1 MSWDENKTPPTN
13 NAKVNFAAK
22 SFNTALKAK
31 AWILT
36 GILLIVGAI
45 FFGSAQA
52 APHWDW
58 QLSEPIRAPQGVAVF
73 DTDPDSVSART
84 IARLNARGVYT
95 ICYVSVGTLEDYRED
110 RAAFPRSV
118 IGRTYEDWPDERF
131 LDVRQLDVLL
141 PLMRAR
147 FQRCKD
153 MGFAAI
159 EPDNMDVYDNESGF
173 RLSRR
178 DGVRYIKALADM
190 AHGMGLEIG
199 QKNVPEITR
208 QLIGDMDFVITE
220 DCFSDGW
227 CEDVSAYSAA
237 GKPVLAAE
245 YTDTNVDWA
254 AACAFARANDY
265 SMILKDR
272 DLTAALE
279 TCP

>member
-1 MSWDENKTPPTN
+1 MRRFL
-13 NAKVNFAAK
+13 A
-22 SFNTALKAK
+22 
-31 AWILT
+31 
-36 GILLIVGAI
+36 GILWVLLSAHAALAVPQVGA
-45 FFGSAQA
+45 A
-52 APHWDW
+52 WDW
-58 QLSEPIRAPQGVAVF
+58 QLSEPVRPPSGVAVF
-73 DTDPDSVSART
+73 DTDPDNTNAGT
-84 IARLNARGVYT
+84 ILRLNARGVYT
-95 ICYVSVGTLEDYRED
+95 ICYISVGTLENYRDD
-110 RAAFPRSV
+110 RRAFPRTV
-118 IGRTYEDWPDERF
+118 VGRVYGDWPDERF

-141 PLMRAR
+141 PLMRER
-147 FQRCKD
+147 FLRCKD

-190 AHGMGLEIG
+190 AHGMGLGIG

-227 CEDVSAYSAA
+227 CGDVSAYIRA

-245 YTDTNVDWA
+245 YTDTGVDWA
-254 AACAFARANDY
+254 AACAYGRANGY

-272 DLTAALE
+272 DLNAGME